1 MIDSMKKSIIAIFL
15 ILLSGCTTLSK
26 TLSNEAGGLFFPG
39 YGGADYDYY
48 EYVGYDEYSGY
59 DLFELLDRYQYKY
72 NHKALL
78 VSLSEGRSSDA
89 RDIIKTL
96 NQEEYVKL
104 LQRYAEKEAAIK
116 AEQERK
122 EQAKAAERE
131 RQRQIRLAERK
142 KQEQARAAELE
153 RQRQIRLAERKKQ
166 EQARAAE
173 RERRR
178 QIRIAKEREAKK
190 ARLEF
195 ISNMSPVVCDKMI
208 TALNENEVRAIRQY
222 PLNNEYR
229 VIGVASDINV
239 TFGDAIVT
247 LKSDV
252 DIWNGC
258 SAEMS
263 SFDDAEMINKGD
275 NIDLF
280 CSSWRETAG
289 NVRFNQCRPYSQMIS
304 Q

>member
-1 MIDSMKKSIIAIFL
+1 M
-15 ILLSGCTTLSK
+15 LLSGCTTLSK
-26 TLSNEAGGLFFPG
+26 TLSNEAGGLLFPG

-59 DLFELLDRYQYKY
+59 DLFELLDRYKYKY
-72 NHKALL
+72 DHKALL

-96 NQEEYVKL
+96 NQEQFAAL
-104 LQRYAEKEAAIK
+104 LQKYAEKEAAVK
-116 AEQERK
+116 AERDRQEQARAAEQERQRQIK
-122 EQAKAAERE
+122 IAERKKLEQARTAERKKREQARAAERE
-131 RQRQIRLAERK
+131 RQRQIRITK
-142 KQEQARAAELE
+142 EL
-153 RQRQIRLAERKKQ
+153 Q
-166 EQARAAE
+166 
-173 RERRR
+173 
-178 QIRIAKEREAKK
+178 AKK
-190 ARLEF
+190 AR
-195 ISNMSPVVCDKMI
+195 IDKIKSMIPVKCDVMV

-222 PLNNEYR
+222 PLDKEYR
-229 VIGVASDINV
+229 VVGVALDINV
-239 TFGDAIVT
+239 TYGDAIVI

-252 DIWNGC
+252 DFFNGC

-263 SFDDAEMINKGD
+263 SFDDAEKINKGD

-289 NVRFNQCRPYSQMIS
+289 SVRFNRCRPYSQMIS

>member
-1 MIDSMKKSIIAIFL
+1 MKKLITLVFL
-15 ILLSGCTTLSK
+15 VSLSGCTTLSK
-26 TLSNEAGGLFFPG
+26 TLSNEAGGLLFPG
-39 YGGADYDYY
+39 YGGPDYDYY

-59 DLFELLDRYQYKY
+59 DLFELLDRYEYRY

-78 VSLSEGRSSDA
+78 VSLSAGRTSDA

-96 NQEEYVKL
+96 NQEEYAEL
-104 LQRYAEKEAAIK
+104 LKKYAEKEAAIK
-116 AEQERK
+116 AEQIRQ
-122 EQAKAAERE
+122 EQARAAENE
-131 RQRQIRLAERK
+131 RQRQIRIAERK
-142 KQEQARAAELE
+142 KQEQVRA
-153 RQRQIRLAERKKQ
+153 AERKKR

-173 RERRR
+173 QERRR

-190 ARLEF
+190 ARLEL
-195 ISNMSPVVCDKMI
+195 ILSMRPVVCDKMI
-208 TALNENEVRAIRQY
+208 TALNENEVRAIRKY
-222 PLNNEYR
+222 PLKNEYR
-229 VIGVASDINV
+229 VVGVASDINV

-258 SAEMS
+258 SAEMR
-263 SFDDAEMINKGD
+263 SFDDAETINKGD